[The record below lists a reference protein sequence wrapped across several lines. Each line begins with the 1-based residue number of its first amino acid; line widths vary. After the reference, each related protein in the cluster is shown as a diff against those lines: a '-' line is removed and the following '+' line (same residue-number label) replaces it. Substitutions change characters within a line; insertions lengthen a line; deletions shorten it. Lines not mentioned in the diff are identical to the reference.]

1 MIPDDQIEK
10 IVNVQSFYDTPI
22 SLHDFLTRLWT
33 ECQKIEF
40 NRLTSDLMDFEEG
53 VAASIE
59 RRYNGYCSITDM
71 LKNPDNDILYLCKI
85 NNQLNQL
92 KG

>member
-1 MIPDDQIEK
+1 MIPDNQIEK
-10 IVNVQSFYDTPI
+10 IVNVQCFYDTPI
-22 SLHDFLTRLWT
+22 SLHDFLTWLWV

-40 NRLTSDLMDFEEG
+40 NRLTNDLMDFEEG

-59 RRYNGYCSITDM
+59 RRYNGHCSIMDM
-71 LKNPDNDILYLCKI
+71 LKNPDDDILYLCKI
-85 NNQLNQL
+85 NKQLNQL